1 MVKITPQLVAGAT
14 VASLAGAGVAY
25 AVYFDYKRRNDPAF
39 RRQILRERR
48 KVERAS
54 QQATAQER
62 VAQTQRL
69 AQAVR
74 QIVRERLPTSL
85 EEREA
90 HFLEQV
96 ASGEALAARGP
107 DFYVP
112 ATIHFFRAM
121 QVYPNPEELMMIYS
135 RTQPQE
141 VVLMIVEALRLSV
154 SGNSGPSGGAILE
167 EIDTDSTPAGNTSG
181 SRATARDDEEG
192 SGPNS
197 QASSGTGSYVDV
209 QRPS

>member
-1 MVKITPQLVAGAT
+1 
-14 VASLAGAGVAY
+14 
-25 AVYFDYKRRNDPAF
+25 
-39 RRQILRERR
+39 
-48 KVERAS
+48 
-54 QQATAQER
+54 
-62 VAQTQRL
+62 
-69 AQAVR
+69 
-74 QIVRERLPTSL
+74 
-85 EEREA
+85 
-90 HFLEQV
+90 
-96 ASGEALAARGP
+96 
-107 DFYVP
+107 
-112 ATIHFFRAM
+112 
-121 QVYPNPEELMMIYS
+121 MMIYS